1 MKVKHLGFAGNI
13 PNGQFGIENV
23 FFWANLSYS
32 NFRHAITKSIDIIK
46 SDLMNLTP
54 YRLLNSTEVSDLG
67 KDVSDGT
74 DAQFF
79 LQPGTTMNGKK
90 YV

>member
-1 MKVKHLGFAGNI
+1 MKVKHLDFAGNI
-13 PNGQFGIENV
+13 QMDKLALRTV
-23 FFWANLSYS
+23 FWTNLSYS
-32 NFRHAITKSIDIIK
+32 NFRHAITKSIDIIE

>member
-13 PNGQFGIENV
+13 PNGNSALRTV
-23 FFWANLSYS
+23 FCTNLSYS

-54 YRLLNSTEVSDLG
+54 YRLLNSNEVSDLG